1 MQALTETSRPA
12 HADADGDA
20 GASPRRTLAALPDR
34 AQREATA
41 ALARA
46 AYCEQLKDARER
58 KGIRLDAIAA
68 RTKVSESL
76 FVALERGD
84 VSRWPS
90 GIYRRSFFRAYAG
103 GIGLPVDSTLDEFL
117 RLFPDEDEPHL
128 PIAAPAGAGAL
139 RMALVS
145 APRYRPSRA
154 HLTAAFLDL
163 AALLLVGSATT
174 WWTGWSPL
182 AVLASTTL
190 LYYVVATALFGSS
203 AGAWW
208 LRRRAERRRFKGL
221 RLAR

>member
-1 MQALTETSRPA
+1 MQALTETPRPA
-12 HADADGDA
+12 HADEGA
-20 GASPRRTLAALPDR
+20 GTPRRTLAALPDR

-46 AYCEQLKDARER
+46 EYCEQLKDARER
-58 KGIRLDAIAA
+58 RGIRLDAIAA

-103 GIGLPVDSTLDEFL
+103 AIGLPVDSTLDEFL
-117 RLFPDEDEPHL
+117 RLFPDQDEPQQ
-128 PIAAPAGAGAL
+128 PNAAPVGAGAI
-139 RMALVS
+139 RIALAS
-145 APRYRPSRA
+145 TPRYRLTRA
-154 HLTAAFLDL
+154 HLSAAFLDL
-163 AALLLVGSATT
+163 AALLLVASAVTWRTT
-174 WWTGWSPL
+174 WSP
-182 AVLASTTL
+182 ATVLASTTL
-190 LYYVVATALFGSS
+190 SYYVVATAVFGSS

-208 LRRRAERRRFKGL
+208 LRRRAERKRFKGF

>member
-12 HADADGDA
+12 VADSDT
-20 GASPRRTLAALPDR
+20 GAASRRTLAALPDR

-46 AYCEQLKDARER
+46 AYCEQLKDARDR

-76 FVALERGD
+76 FAALERGD
-84 VSRWPS
+84 VSRWPG

-103 GIGLPVDSTLDEFL
+103 AIGLPVDSTLDEFL
-117 RLFPDEDEPHL
+117 RLFPDQDEPHQ
-128 PIAAPAGAGAL
+128 PIAAPPSAGAIRLAL
-139 RMALVS
+139 AS
-145 APRYRPSRA
+145 APRYRVTRA
-154 HLTAAFLDL
+154 HLSAAFLDL
-163 AALLLVGSATT
+163 AALLLVASAVT
-174 WWTGWSPL
+174 WWTRWNP
-182 AVLASTTL
+182 ATVLASTTL
-190 LYYVVATALFGSS
+190 LYYVVATAVFGSS

-208 LRRRAERRRFKGL
+208 LRRRAERKRFKGL

>member
-1 MQALTETSRPA
+1 MQALTETPRPA
-12 HADADGDA
+12 HADADAA

-58 KGIRLDAIAA
+58 TGIRLDAIAA

-90 GIYRRSFFRAYAG
+90 GIYRRSFFRSYAG
-103 GIGLPVDSTLDEFL
+103 AIGLPVDSTLDEFL
-117 RLFPDEDEPHL
+117 RLFPDEDEPHPPL
-128 PIAAPAGAGAL
+128 AAPTGAGAL
-139 RMALVS
+139 RLALVS
-145 APRYRPSRA
+145 TPRYRPSRA

-174 WWTGWSPL
+174 WWTGWSPI

-208 LRRRAERRRFKGL
+208 LRRRAERKRFKGL

>member
-12 HADADGDA
+12 HADADA
-20 GASPRRTLAALPDR
+20 GTATRRTLAGLPDR

-46 AYCEQLKDARER
+46 EYCEQLKDARER

-103 GIGLPVDSTLDEFL
+103 AIGLPVDSTLDEFL
-117 RLFPDEDEPHL
+117 RLFPDLDEPSH
-128 PIAAPAGAGAL
+128 PMAAPAGAGAIRL
-139 RMALVS
+139 ALAS
-145 APRYRPSRA
+145 APRYRVTRA
-154 HLTAAFLDL
+154 HLSAAFLDL
-163 AALLLVGSATT
+163 AALLLAASAVM
-174 WWTGWSPL
+174 WWTGWSP
-182 AVLASTTL
+182 ATVLASTAL
-190 LYYVVATALFGSS
+190 LYYVLATAMFGSS

-208 LRRRAERRRFKGL
+208 LHRRAERKRFKGL

>member
-12 HADADGDA
+12 HADADA
-20 GASPRRTLAALPDR
+20 GAGPRRTLAALPDR

-46 AYCEQLKDARER
+46 EYCEQLKDARTR

-68 RTKVSESL
+68 HTKVSESL
-76 FVALERGD
+76 FAALERGD
-84 VSRWPS
+84 LSRWPS

-103 GIGLPVDSTLDEFL
+103 AIGLPVDSTLDEFL
-117 RLFPDEDEPHL
+117 RLFPDQDEPHQ
-128 PIAAPAGAGAL
+128 PIAAPVNAGAL
-139 RMALVS
+139 RLALAS
-145 APRYRPSRA
+145 APRHRLSRA

-163 AALLLVGSATT
+163 AVLLLVGSVTT
-174 WWTGWSPL
+174 WWTGWSPV
-182 AVLASTTL
+182 AVLASMTL
-190 LYYVVATALFGSS
+190 LYYVVATAVFGSS

-208 LRRRAERRRFKGL
+208 LRRRAERKRFKGF

>member
-12 HADADGDA
+12 NADADA
-20 GASPRRTLAALPDR
+20 GTPRRTLAALPDR
-34 AQREATA
+34 AQREASA

-46 AYCEQLKDARER
+46 EYCERLKDARER

-103 GIGLPVDSTLDEFL
+103 AIGLPVDSALDEFL
-117 RLFPDEDEPHL
+117 RLFPDQDEPHQ
-128 PIAAPAGAGAL
+128 PIAAPASAGAI
-139 RMALVS
+139 RIALAS
-145 APRYRPSRA
+145 APRYRLTRA
-154 HLTAAFLDL
+154 HLSAAFLDL
-163 AALLLVGSATT
+163 AALLLVASAVT
-174 WWTGWSPL
+174 WWTTWSP
-182 AVLASTTL
+182 ATVLASITL
-190 LYYVVATALFGSS
+190 SYYAVATAVFGSS

-208 LRRRAERRRFKGL
+208 LRKRAERKRFKGF

>member
-12 HADADGDA
+12 VADSDT
-20 GASPRRTLAALPDR
+20 GAASRRTLAALPDR

-76 FVALERGD
+76 FAALERGD

-103 GIGLPVDSTLDEFL
+103 AIGLPVDSTLDEFL
-117 RLFPDEDEPHL
+117 RLFPDQDEPHQ
-128 PIAAPAGAGAL
+128 PIAAPPGAGAIRL
-139 RMALVS
+139 ALAS
-145 APRYRPSRA
+145 APRYRVTRA
-154 HLTAAFLDL
+154 HLSAAFLDL
-163 AALLLVGSATT
+163 AALLLIASGVT
-174 WWTGWSPL
+174 WWTRWNP
-182 AVLASTTL
+182 ATVLASTTL
-190 LYYVVATALFGSS
+190 LYYVVATAVFGSS
-203 AGAWW
+203 TGAWW
-208 LRRRAERRRFKGL
+208 LRRRAERKRFKGL

>member
-12 HADADGDA
+12 HADADA
-20 GASPRRTLAALPDR
+20 GAPRRTLAALPDR

-68 RTKVSESL
+68 RTKVSASL
-76 FVALERGD
+76 FAALERGD
-84 VSRWPS
+84 LSRWPT

-103 GIGLPVDSTLDEFL
+103 AIGLPVDSTLDEFL
-117 RLFPDEDEPHL
+117 RLFPDQDEPHQ
-128 PIAAPAGAGAL
+128 PIAAHAGAGAIRL
-139 RMALVS
+139 ALAS
-145 APRYRPSRA
+145 APRYRLTRA
-154 HLTAAFLDL
+154 HLSAAFLDL
-163 AALLLVGSATT
+163 AALLLVGSAVT
-174 WWTGWSPL
+174 WWTGWSP
-182 AVLASTTL
+182 ATVLASTTL
-190 LYYVVATALFGSS
+190 LYYVVATAVFGSS

-208 LRRRAERRRFKGL
+208 LRWRAERKRFKGL